1 MADLTREQS
10 EALDV
15 ARALVV
21 AGVPVFRA
29 RPALNRGVWLP
40 DGGSGGCGYW
50 IPTGWERKKP
60 DPDVID
66 KWRPGEALCALMG
79 HVLDL
84 VDLDPRNGGDPAAL
98 NGAMP
103 RTYAVAATPSE
114 GWHGFI
120 RTLGVGSRDKVLPGI
135 DVKAGDPDGNGR
147 GFAFIAPTVRKSK
160 TTGEPVAYRWVT
172 PPDLDALKGAADD
185 RTGERLAEM
194 VRTARGGTKQADGDA
209 FVDPAPSPWDDLAAT
224 IAGNTRHDAVHKLA
238 SSLRGRGGWRAGD
251 ALAYMREVVWPKLDQ
266 ARGGHPYTEAELE
279 ADVRAVFRQYPDGH
293 EAPGPTVV
301 TDPDAAVTL
310 DQCHAV
316 FRRWLGQEYDLD
328 VLDAVLCALAAERL
342 DGDPLWLLVI
352 SGPGAAKTE
361 TVQACA
367 GAGAIVESTITGE
380 AALLSGTPKKE
391 RAKDATGGLLRRIGD
406 AGVLVVKDVTSIIS
420 MSRDRR
426 AEVLAAM
433 REVHDGYWSRSIGAE
448 GGRTL
453 TWTGRVAVIGAVTT
467 AWDTAHAVIST
478 MGDRFVNIRLDS
490 TTGRQAAYR
499 RTVANTGDEVAM
511 RAELAAAVGGVLAGI
526 DASADLTLTG
536 DEVERLLPAADVVTL
551 ARTGVEY
558 DYKGDVIDA
567 HAPEMPTR
575 FARQLQQ
582 VIRGGAAL
590 GMDRDDALRLA
601 IRCARDTM
609 PPVRL
614 AIIDD
619 LAEHPHS
626 TPAEIRRRVDLP
638 WRTVD
643 RQCQALHMLDVLACD
658 EVEYGEQGRSRWH
671 YSLAGGI
678 DPASLQSAPDL
689 ATPTPSSPRR
699 AASEGPSDDT
709 PRGTPANSGAVS
721 PQARGT
727 CRRCARPHDGPALC
741 PACLDDLHARA
752 KERTA

>member
-1 MADLTREQS
+1 MADLTPEQVR
-10 EALDV
+10 ALDV
-15 ARALVV
+15 ARGLVE

-29 RPALNRGVWLP
+29 HAALNRGVWLP
-40 DGGSGGCGYW
+40 DGGHNGCGYW

-60 DPDVID
+60 DPAVVD

-79 HVLDL
+79 HTLDL
-84 VDLDPRNGGDPAAL
+84 VDLDPRNGGTVDSL

-103 RTYAVAATPSE
+103 TTYAVAATPSE
-114 GWHGFI
+114 GWHGFVG
-120 RTLGVGSRDKVLPGI
+120 TLGVRSRDKLLPGI
-135 DVKAGDPDGNGR
+135 DVKAGDADGNGR

-160 TTGEPVAYRWVT
+160 TTGEPVAYRWER
-172 PPDLDALKGAADD
+172 PPDLDALKTATDD
-185 RTGERLAEM
+185 RTGEKLAAM
-194 VRTARGGTKQADGDA
+194 VRAAHGSTSSSQSEQDVVGPDLK
-209 FVDPAPSPWDDLAAT
+209 PSPWDDLAAT
-224 IAGNTRHDAVHKLA
+224 IAANTRHDAVHKLA
-238 SSLRGRGGWRAGD
+238 SALRGQGGWRATS
-251 ALAYMREVVWPKLDQ
+251 ALAYMRAVVWPLLDQ
-266 ARGGHPYTEAELE
+266 SRGGHPYTEAELE
-279 ADVRAVFRQYPDGH
+279 ADVRDVFTRYDDGPSEQH
-293 EAPGPTVV
+293 QRTQPTVV
-301 TDPDAAVTL
+301 DDPASAVTL

-316 FRRWLGQEYDLD
+316 FRRWLGKEYDLD

-367 GAGAIVESTITGE
+367 GADAIVESTITGE

-433 REVHDGYWSRSIGAE
+433 REIHDGYWSRSIGAD

-499 RTVANTGDEVAM
+499 RTVANTGDEVTM

-526 DASADLTLTG
+526 DASADLTLTD

-551 ARTGVEY
+551 ARTGLEY
-558 DYKGDVIDA
+558 DYKGDVTDA

-582 VIRGGAAL
+582 VIRGGVAL
-590 GMDRDDALRLA
+590 GMDRGNALRLA

-619 LAEHPHS
+619 LAEHPHA

-638 WRTVD
+638 RRTID
-643 RQCQALHMLDVLACD
+643 RQCQALHMLGVLACD

-671 YSLAGGI
+671 YSLANGI
-678 DPASLQSAPDL
+678 DPVALQVPESAPDL
-689 ATPTPSSPRR
+689 ATPTPSTPSRG
-699 AASEGPSDDT
+699 ASQSTSEDT
-709 PRGTPANSGAVS
+709 PGVGVGS
-721 PQARGT
+721 PILA
-727 CRRCARPHDGPALC
+727 
-741 PACLDDLHARA
+741 
-752 KERTA
+752 